1 MNDEKQ
7 TRRKLILS
15 TFWIVLGITLVVLTG
30 TGTIPDAAWSG
41 MGGGFIGVG
50 IMQLIQKIRYMKDPS
65 YREQVDVEVSDER
78 NSFIRMKAWSW
89 TGYIFVLGSAV
100 LAAVFL
106 VMGRDDISHVLGFCV
121 CAELIIYCIVYYTLR
136 KKY

>member
-50 IMQLIQKIRYMKDPS
+50 IMQLLLFPFPPLQ
-65 YREQVDVEVSDER
+65 
-78 NSFIRMKAWSW
+78 F
-89 TGYIFVLGSAV
+89 
-100 LAAVFL
+100 FL
-106 VMGRDDISHVLGFCV
+106 FHL
-121 CAELIIYCIVYYTLR
+121 
-136 KKY
+136 